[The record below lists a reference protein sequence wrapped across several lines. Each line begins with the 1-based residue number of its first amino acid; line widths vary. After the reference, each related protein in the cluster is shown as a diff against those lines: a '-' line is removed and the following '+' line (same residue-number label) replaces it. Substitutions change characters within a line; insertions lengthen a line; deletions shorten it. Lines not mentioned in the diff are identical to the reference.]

1 MSKNKSTNKNIRRL
15 AYDII
20 IVCLLALIGISGYKI
35 YTIVSGYMASR
46 NVYEN
51 VRHDVATEEE
61 GFTGDINWDKLRK
74 TNEDIVAWI
83 YLEDSNIDYPIVKSS
98 DNKEYLTTLFDKTYG
113 VSGSIFVDCNTEHPF
128 GQLSTVVYGHH
139 MKDGS
144 MFNNLKKFKDRDY
157 ANQHS
162 RFELVTPD
170 EKYHLD
176 VAAFLNCPSDSYI
189 YTPNITKNDF
199 EKFVTEIN
207 NLAEYKTG
215 VKLNKNDK
223 IVILS
228 TCAYEYEGA
237 RYVIIGKL
245 TPWS

>member
-1 MSKNKSTNKNIRRL
+1 MSEHRSNRKNKKL

-20 IVCLLALIGISGYKI
+20 IVCLLVIIGISGYKI

-46 NVYEN
+46 NVYEDI
-51 VRHDVATEEE
+51 RQEAVAEE
-61 GFTGDINWDKLRK
+61 GFSGDIDWGKLRK
-74 TNEDIVAWI
+74 INEDVVAWI
-83 YLEDSNIDYPIVKSS
+83 YLEDSNIDYPIVQSR
-98 DNKEYLTTLFDKTYG
+98 DNTEYLTTLFDKTYG
-113 VSGSIFVDCNTEHPF
+113 VAGSIFVDCNTEHPF

-162 RFELVTPD
+162 RFELITPD

-176 VAAFLNCPSDSYI
+176 VVAFLNCPSDSYI
-189 YTPNITKNDF
+189 YTSNISKNDYENF
-199 EKFVTEIN
+199 SVEIN
-207 NLAEYKTG
+207 NLAEYRTE
-215 VKLNKNDK
+215 VDLSENDK
-223 IVILS
+223 IVVLS

>member
-1 MSKNKSTNKNIRRL
+1 MSRNRSTGKNKKL

-20 IVCLLALIGISGYKI
+20 IVCLLVVIGISGYKI
-35 YTIVSGYMASR
+35 YTIVSGYMSSQNAYQEIR
-46 NVYEN
+46 QET
-51 VRHDVATEEE
+51 AEE

-74 TNEDIVAWI
+74 TNEDVVGWI
-83 YLEDSNIDYPIVKSS
+83 YLEDSNIDYPIVKSH

-113 VSGSIFVDCNTEHPF
+113 VSGSIFVDCETKNPF
-128 GQLSTVVYGHH
+128 NQFSTVVYGHH

-157 ANQHS
+157 ADSHS
-162 RFELVTPD
+162 RFELITPD
-170 EKYHLD
+170 AKYHLD

-189 YTPNITKNDF
+189 YTPNIAEDGCDEFFQMVN
-199 EKFVTEIN
+199 V
-207 NLAEYKTG
+207 LAEYKTD
-215 VKLNKNDK
+215 VDLKYNDK
-223 IVILS
+223 IVVLS

>member
-1 MSKNKSTNKNIRRL
+1 MSKHKCANENRKP

-20 IVCLLALIGISGYKI
+20 IVCLLVLIGISGYKI
-35 YTIVSGYMASR
+35 YSIVSGYMASQ
-46 NVYEN
+46 NVYED
-51 VRHDVATEEE
+51 VRNDASEV
-61 GFTGDINWDKLRK
+61 GFTGDIDWDKLRK
-74 TNEDIVAWI
+74 TNEDVVGWI
-83 YLEDSNIDYPIVKSS
+83 YLKDSNIDYPIVQSR

-113 VSGSIFVDCNTEHPF
+113 VSGSIFVDCNTENPF
-128 GQLSTVVYGHH
+128 KQFSTVVYGHH

-144 MFNNLKKFKDRDY
+144 MFNNLKKYKDRDY
-157 ANQHS
+157 ADIHS

-176 VAAFLNCPSDSYI
+176 VAALLNIPADSSI
-189 YTPNITKNDF
+189 YTSN
-199 EKFVTEIN
+199 VTEENREEFITAIN
-207 NLAEYKTG
+207 NLAEYRTE
-215 VKLNKNDK
+215 VKINYNDK

-245 TPWS
+245 TPWA